1 MPPRLECG
9 VCQHRGK
16 WKIVWTDF
24 SGQRQSST
32 FVHKGSAIVAYNR
45 QKQEVLAL
53 RLEAAEAAVARV
65 QAEYEAWSAAARDF
79 DDVRVSAKNVR
90 ASANWAASAG
100 PAAAMI
106 QSAHLNL
113 WASRAKAERGAAKTR
128 VLRAQRAYDAALRAR
143 DAAADAFKKVL
154 AAAAAAAAAS
164 ETDEPAAAAV
174 AGSFTRATAEE
185 VLAAAAAAASEEPAA
200 AASEEPAAAASEEP
214 AGKAPVWGATPPGS
228 TPSKT
233 AAVSVRALADA
244 VPGSPLAADADAPAA
259 AQQTQKR
266 KKKKKATKEDACLA
280 DKLVP
285 VPVEKDG
292 DCAFTCM
299 AIANL
304 ALWRKRKASELP
316 LTGAEDA
323 SWLHDDIERKASEL
337 PLTGAE
343 DASWLHGNVES
354 QRKAW
359 SNSEE
364 AVELQFTVAQPCHEG
379 EAASASKRVNM
390 RTEKALR
397 GLGAKSGNNKEGRT
411 RSGAAHTAPPLPT
424 AEPALPS
431 KTLEETRTAMKAMG
445 INGGLWGDESAL
457 QMGSEEIGMRVLVT
471 NETEHVAVIG
481 PEKSTSLAIFR
492 LKNNHYSILSCNSD
506 VAWDEGDVLPA
517 AVEKVAKRAFR
528 AGWPRSLL

>member
-100 PAAAMI
+100 PAAAVI

-174 AGSFTRATAEE
+174 AGSFTRATAGE

-228 TPSKT
+228 TPSQT

-244 VPGSPLAADADAPAA
+244 APGSPLAADADAPAA

-299 AIANL
+299 AIAKL
-304 ALWRKRKASELP
+304 ALLRKRKAPELP
-316 LTGAEDA
+316 STGAEDA
-323 SWLHDDIERKASEL
+323 SWLHV
-337 PLTGAE
+337 
-343 DASWLHGNVES
+343 NVES

-397 GLGAKSGNNKEGRT
+397 GLDAESGNNKEGRT

-481 PEKSTSLAIFR
+481 PAKSTSLAIFR

-528 AGWPRSLL
+528 AGWPRPLL